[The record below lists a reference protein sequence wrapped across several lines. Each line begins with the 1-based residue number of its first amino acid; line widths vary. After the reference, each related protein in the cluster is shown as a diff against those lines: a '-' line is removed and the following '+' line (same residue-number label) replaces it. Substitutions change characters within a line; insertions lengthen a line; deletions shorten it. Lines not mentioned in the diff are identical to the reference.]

1 MKGNLIVF
9 SPTGGTE
16 KVGKMLLSSFD
27 LGDIIDIG
35 DKNFTS
41 YSCKED
47 EVYIVAIPAFS
58 GRIPE
63 VCKESLSKI
72 KANSAKAVALIAY
85 GNRGIDDSLL
95 ELGDLLDEI
104 GFILTAGVIASTEHS
119 IFRDFGTGRPD
130 QQDEK
135 ELSEFSDKIKE
146 KILSEKISRV
156 KLPGDRPY
164 RDLIVSTITPLVDNS
179 CILCG
184 ICADE
189 CPVGAIP
196 KDRANTTEEDVCIA
210 CMRCIKVCPENSR
223 KLHEKVLEIGNIH
236 MKEKLETR
244 KKNKL
249 YIGIKDENIS
259 SRR

>member
-63 VCKESLSKI
+63 VCKERLSKI

-130 QQDEK
+130 EDDEK

-146 KILSEKISRV
+146 KILSEKISRI

-164 RDLIVSTITPLVDNS
+164 KDLIVSTITPLVDNS

-223 KLHEKVLEIGNIH
+223 KLHEKVLEIGNVH

-249 YIGIKDENIS
+249 FI
-259 SRR
+259 

>member
-223 KLHEKVLEIGNIH
+223 KLHEKVLEIGNVH

-249 YIGIKDENIS
+249 FI
-259 SRR
+259 